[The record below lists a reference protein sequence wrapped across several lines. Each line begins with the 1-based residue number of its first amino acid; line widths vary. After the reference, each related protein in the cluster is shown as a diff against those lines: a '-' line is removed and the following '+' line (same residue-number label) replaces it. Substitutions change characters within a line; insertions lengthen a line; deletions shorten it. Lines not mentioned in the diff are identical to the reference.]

1 MEYRAWST
9 DFSRAVFEE
18 KKNPSEDGTPNNMTN
33 SSLICV
39 PVTERAASGFLEM
52 AEAAAQAA
60 DAVELRLD
68 YLSQD
73 DLLTVIDDLPARLD
87 RWKKPVI
94 LTFRPSEQGGMR
106 ALSLEER
113 LIFWRNLPPGV
124 VERIAW
130 ADLELDLVEHPGG
143 EDIIPRE
150 KVICSRHDFERTPDD
165 LPELIE
171 RMLETPAGVIKIAAK
186 CNQITDCISILEV
199 IDRVG
204 KHRQVIALG
213 MGMAGLATRVLA
225 LSRGAMLTFGSL
237 ASGAESAPGQPTVE
251 ELRNLY
257 RADRLDRETE
267 IYGVIGNPVA
277 HSRSP
282 QMHNAAL
289 QTVGRNG
296 VYLPLEVADVD
307 TFIVEMVRPAT
318 RKLDWNLRGLSV
330 TIPHKLAVISHLDF
344 IDPVAERIGAVNTLS
359 VVGNELLGFNTD
371 VTGAMRPLEEMIDLK
386 GCEVDVLGAGGSA
399 RAICFG
405 LTQRGA
411 LVTVFARNGS
421 KARLLADEFGV
432 RTAPLEGFKPAARII
447 INCTPIGMHGHS
459 EGRSPIPEADL
470 SGVELVYDLVYTP
483 RRTKLIEDAEAAG
496 CRTLGGLAMLVGQ
509 AAEQFRIWTGEKPP
523 IEMMRESVESRK

>member
-1 MEYRAWST
+1 MEFRLQSGSFPIKQTARLKSVLHAT
-9 DFSRAVFEE
+9 GIMRS
-18 KKNPSEDGTPNNMTN
+18 N

-39 PVTERAASGFLEM
+39 PVTETSASGFLEM

-68 YLSQD
+68 YLSQE
-73 DLLTVIDDLPARLD
+73 DLPLVIGELPVRID
-87 RWKKPVI
+87 RWKRPII

-106 ALSLEER
+106 NLSLEER
-113 LIFWRNLPPGV
+113 LRFWRSLPSEV
-124 VERIAW
+124 VDKISF
-130 ADLELDLVEHPGG
+130 ADLELDLVEHLGS
-143 EDIIPRE
+143 EEIIPRE

-165 LPELIE
+165 LPELCE
-171 RMLETPAGVIKIAAK
+171 RMLKTPAAVIKIATK
-186 CNQITDCISILEV
+186 CNQITDCISIFEV
-199 IDRVG
+199 IDRVD

-213 MGMAGLATRVLA
+213 MGMPGLATRVLA

-237 ASGAESAPGQPTVE
+237 ASGAESAPGQPTIE

-289 QTVGRNG
+289 QSIGRNG
-296 VYLPLEVADVD
+296 VYLPLEVVD
-307 TFIVEMVRPAT
+307 IDSFIVDMVRPGT

-330 TIPHKLAVISHLDF
+330 TIPHKLAVMKHLDF
-344 IDPVAERIGAVNTLS
+344 IDPVAERIGAVNTVS
-359 VVGNELLGFNTD
+359 VVGRELIGFNTD
-371 VTGAMRPLEEMIDLK
+371 VTGAMRPLEEMIDLN
-386 GCEVDVLGAGGSA
+386 GCEVAVLGAGGSA

-411 LVTVFARNGS
+411 RVTVFARKES
-421 KARLLADEFGV
+421 KARLLADEFGA
-432 RTAPLEGFKPAARII
+432 RTAPLEGFKTEARII

-459 EGRSPIPEADL
+459 EGQSPVPEADL
-470 SGVELVYDLVYTP
+470 SGVDLVYDLIYTP
-483 RRTKLIEDAEAAG
+483 QRTKLIEQAEASG

-509 AAEQFRIWTGEKPP
+509 AAEQFRIWTGNKAP
-523 IEMMRESVESRK
+523 IDIMLESVKSRK